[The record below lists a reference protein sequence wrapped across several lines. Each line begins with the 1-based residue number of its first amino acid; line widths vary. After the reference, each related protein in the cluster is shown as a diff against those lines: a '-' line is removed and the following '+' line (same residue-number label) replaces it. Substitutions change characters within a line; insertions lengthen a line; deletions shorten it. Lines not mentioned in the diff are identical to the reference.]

1 MIISASRRTD
11 IPCYYSRW
19 MRRRLEEG
27 FVLVRNPMRP
37 SQLRRV
43 TLSSD
48 IVDCIVF
55 WTKDAQNILDTLP
68 LLDQMG
74 YRYYFQFTITPYD
87 QQLEPYLRTKPEI
100 LDTFT
105 ELSRRIGRH
114 RVVWRY
120 DPIICTDQLTAD
132 WHKRQFAQMCGRLAP
147 FTEQVVISFVDLYTR
162 LRGSGIRSVL
172 PEEITQL
179 AAFIGQTAGQYGVQ
193 ASACCEQ
200 MDLSGYGITPANC
213 IDAARISRVCDAPVC
228 LKRDN
233 NQRVGCGCVK
243 SVDIGVYNSCGNGC
257 VYCYANRG
265 TAVRNLAAHDPD
277 SPILNGRVLEGETI
291 VPMDASSNRQLQQTW
306 F

>member
-87 QQLEPYLRTKPEI
+87 QQLEPYLRAKPEI

-120 DPIICTDQLTAD
+120 DPIICTD
-132 WHKRQFAQMCGRLAP
+132 
-147 FTEQVVISFVDLYTR
+147 
-162 LRGSGIRSVL
+162 
-172 PEEITQL
+172 
-179 AAFIGQTAGQYGVQ
+179 
-193 ASACCEQ
+193 
-200 MDLSGYGITPANC
+200 
-213 IDAARISRVCDAPVC
+213 
-228 LKRDN
+228 
-233 NQRVGCGCVK
+233 
-243 SVDIGVYNSCGNGC
+243 
-257 VYCYANRG
+257 
-265 TAVRNLAAHDPD
+265 
-277 SPILNGRVLEGETI
+277 
-291 VPMDASSNRQLQQTW
+291 
-306 F
+306 